1 MGWRSTPH
9 PDFCWTQK
17 STLSLKGR
25 GEEGADWSQ
34 SRRLDIEEELMA
46 DIVLNEV
53 SKAYGQVQVL
63 DSVSM
68 HIRSGEFIVF
78 LGPSGCGKSTLL
90 RMIAGLEEVNAGQI
104 HIGETRVDQLPPN
117 QRGVAMVF
125 QNYALY
131 PHMTVRENMSFGLQN
146 VGTDKAE
153 ITRRVDDAAR
163 MLEITPL
170 LDRRPSQLSGGQR
183 QRVAI
188 GRAIVREPK
197 AFLLDEPLSN
207 LDAGLRVRTRVEL
220 AQLHQRIGTTM
231 IFVTHD
237 QIEAMTLATR
247 IVVMNNRRI
256 EQIGT
261 PMEVYSRP
269 ASRFVAAFVGSPSMN
284 FLPVSLV
291 AEADGLIIATSGSAA
306 IPTGIV
312 ANTLP
317 ARTGLTLGIRPDA
330 LKVVQSGGSLNGA
343 IELVE
348 RLGDRTLLHVR
359 LADGGLVVAED
370 SGKSLLEVGAPVSLS
385 ADPSETHLFDADGV
399 AYHSS

>member
-1 MGWRSTPH
+1 
-9 PDFCWTQK
+9 
-17 STLSLKGR
+17 
-25 GEEGADWSQ
+25 
-34 SRRLDIEEELMA
+34 MA
-46 DIVLNEV
+46 DIVLNGV

-68 HIRSGEFIVF
+68 HIKSGEFIVF

-90 RMIAGLEEVNAGQI
+90 RMIAGLEEVNGGEI
-104 HIGETRVDQLPPN
+104 LIGDRRVDQLPPN

-131 PHMTVRENMSFGLQN
+131 PHMTVRDNMSFGLQN

-153 ITRRVDDAAR
+153 IARRVDDAAR
-163 MLEITPL
+163 MLEISQL
-170 LDRRPSQLSGGQR
+170 LDRRPAQLSGGQR

-188 GRAIVREPK
+188 GRAIVREPD

-220 AQLHQRIGTTM
+220 AQLHRRIGTTM

-237 QIEAMTLATR
+237 QTEAMTLATR
-247 IVVMNNRRI
+247 IVVMNNRKI

-284 FLPVSLV
+284 FLPVSNV
-291 AEADGLIIATSGSAA
+291 SEVDGRVVVSAGGATIATDIAGTS
-306 IPTGIV
+306 
-312 ANTLP
+312 LP
-317 ARTGLTLGIRPDA
+317 SRDGLTLGVRPDA
-330 LKVVQSGGSLNGA
+330 LRVVPSGGSLSGTV
-343 IELVE
+343 ELVE
-348 RLGDRTLLHVR
+348 RLGDRTLAHVR
-359 LADGGLVVAED
+359 LADGAIVVAED
-370 SGKSLLEVGAPVSLS
+370 GGKSALEAGQAVSLS
-385 ADPSETHLFDADGV
+385 AARSETHLFDAKGV

>member
-1 MGWRSTPH
+1 
-9 PDFCWTQK
+9 
-17 STLSLKGR
+17 
-25 GEEGADWSQ
+25 
-34 SRRLDIEEELMA
+34 MA
-46 DIVLNEV
+46 DIVLSEV
-53 SKAYGQVQVL
+53 NKSYGAVQVL

-68 HIRSGEFIVF
+68 HIKSGEFIVF

-104 HIGETRVDQLPPN
+104 HIGDRRVDQLPPN

-131 PHMTVRENMSFGLQN
+131 PHMTVRDNMSFGLQN

-153 ITRRVDDAAR
+153 ITRRVEDAAR

-170 LDRRPSQLSGGQR
+170 LERRPSQLSGGQR

-188 GRAIVREPK
+188 GRAIVREPV

-207 LDAGLRVRTRVEL
+207 LDASLRVRTRVEL
-220 AQLHQRIGTTM
+220 AQLHLRIGTTM

-237 QIEAMTLATR
+237 QTEAMTLASR

-269 ASRFVAAFVGSPSMN
+269 ASRFVAAFVGSPAMN
-284 FLPVSLV
+284 FLPVASLTESDGKAVVNAGGV
-291 AEADGLIIATSGSAA
+291 AIATD
-306 IPTGIV
+306 IPIAG
-312 ANTLP
+312 LP
-317 ARTGLTLGIRPDA
+317 SRDGLTLGVRPDA
-330 LKVVQSGGSLNGA
+330 LKVTTGGSIAGNVE
-343 IELVE
+343 IME
-348 RLGDRTLLHVR
+348 RLGDRTLVHVR
-359 LADGGLVVAED
+359 LPDGTLVIAED
-370 SGKSLLEVGAPVSLS
+370 IGKSALEPGVAVSLA
-385 ADPSETHLFDADGV
+385 ADRRETHLFDADGV

>member
-1 MGWRSTPH
+1 
-9 PDFCWTQK
+9 
-17 STLSLKGR
+17 
-25 GEEGADWSQ
+25 
-34 SRRLDIEEELMA
+34 MA
-46 DIVLNEV
+46 DIVLSEV
-53 SKAYGQVQVL
+53 SKSYGAVSVL
-63 DSVSM
+63 ESVSM
-68 HIRSGEFIVF
+68 HITSGEFIVF

-90 RMIAGLEEVNAGQI
+90 RMIAGLEDINAGEI
-104 HIGETRVDQLPPN
+104 RIGERRVDHLPPG

-153 ITRRVDDAAR
+153 IGRRVDEAAR
-163 MLEITPL
+163 MLEISQL
-170 LDRRPSQLSGGQR
+170 LDRRPAQLSGGQR

-188 GRAIVREPK
+188 GRAIVREPV

-220 AQLHQRIGTTM
+220 AQLHQRLKTTM

-237 QIEAMTLATR
+237 QIEAMTLADR
-247 IVVMNNRRI
+247 IVVMNNRKI

-261 PMEVYSRP
+261 PMEVYGRP

-284 FLPVSLV
+284 FLPVTAISDSNGRAV
-291 AEADGLIIATSGSAA
+291 ISTGGAVIQSTIASAGLPQS
-306 IPTGIV
+306 
-312 ANTLP
+312 
-317 ARTGLTLGIRPDA
+317 GLTFGVRPDA
-330 LKVVQSGGSLNGA
+330 LRVAEDGNFSGT

-359 LADGGLVVAED
+359 LTDGSLVVAED
-370 SGKSLLEVGAPVSLS
+370 GGKSLLQTGAPVSLA
-385 ADPSETHLFDADGV
+385 ADGEGTHLFDAEGA
-399 AYHSS
+399 AYHAD

>member
-1 MGWRSTPH
+1 
-9 PDFCWTQK
+9 
-17 STLSLKGR
+17 
-25 GEEGADWSQ
+25 
-34 SRRLDIEEELMA
+34 MA

-53 SKAYGQVQVL
+53 SKSYGAVSVL
-63 DSVSM
+63 EKVSM

-90 RMIAGLEEVNAGQI
+90 RMIAGLEEVNAGEI
-104 HIGETRVDQLPPN
+104 HIGDTRVDQLPPN

-153 ITRRVDDAAR
+153 IARRVDDAAR
-163 MLEITPL
+163 MLEIGPL

-237 QIEAMTLATR
+237 QTEAMTLASR
-247 IVVMNNRRI
+247 IVVMNNRKI

-269 ASRFVAAFVGSPSMN
+269 ATRFVAAFVGSPAMN
-284 FLPVSLV
+284 FLPVT
-291 AEADGLIIATSGSAA
+291 ATTQADGLIVATAGGSGVPTAVAA
-306 IPTGIV
+306 KALPT
-312 ANTLP
+312 LE
-317 ARTGLTLGIRPDA
+317 GLTLGIRPDA
-330 LKVVQSGGSLNGA
+330 LSVAPGPGGLTGA

-359 LADGGLVVAED
+359 LADGALVVAED
-370 SGKSLLEVGAPVSLS
+370 GGKSTLEVGAPVSL
-385 ADPSETHLFDADGV
+385 AVDPSETHLFDAQGV

>member
-1 MGWRSTPH
+1 
-9 PDFCWTQK
+9 
-17 STLSLKGR
+17 
-25 GEEGADWSQ
+25 
-34 SRRLDIEEELMA
+34 MA

-53 SKAYGQVQVL
+53 SKSYGNVQVL

-68 HIRSGEFIVF
+68 HIKSGEFIVF

-90 RMIAGLEEVNAGQI
+90 RMIAGLEEVNGGQI
-104 HIGETRVDQLPPN
+104 HIGDQRVDQMPPN

-146 VGTDKAE
+146 IGTDKAE
-153 ITRRVDDAAR
+153 IIRRVDGAAR
-163 MLEITPL
+163 MLEIEPL
-170 LDRRPSQLSGGQR
+170 LERRPSQLSGGQR

-207 LDAGLRVRTRVEL
+207 LDASLRMRTRVEL

-237 QIEAMTLATR
+237 QTEAMTLASR

-261 PMEVYSRP
+261 PMEVYAKP
-269 ASRFVAAFVGSPSMN
+269 ASRFVAAFVGSPAMN
-284 FLPVSLV
+284 FLPVAALGDSGGKIV
-291 AEADGLIIATSGSAA
+291 AKAAGVDIATGIAA
-306 IPTGIV
+306 AELQFSP
-312 ANTLP
+312 
-317 ARTGLTLGIRPDA
+317 GLTLGVRPEA
-330 LKVVQSGGSLNGA
+330 LRVTAGASTGLGGVV
-343 IELVE
+343 ELVE

-359 LADGGLVVAED
+359 LPDQTLVIAED
-370 SGKSLLEVGAPVSLS
+370 SGKSTLEPGGSVSLTVE
-385 ADPSETHLFDADGV
+385 ASETHLFDAAGV

>member
-1 MGWRSTPH
+1 
-9 PDFCWTQK
+9 
-17 STLSLKGR
+17 
-25 GEEGADWSQ
+25 
-34 SRRLDIEEELMA
+34 MA
-46 DIVLNEV
+46 DIVLSDV
-53 SKAYGQVQVL
+53 SKSYGNVQVL

-68 HIRSGEFIVF
+68 HIKSGEFIVF

-90 RMIAGLEEVNAGQI
+90 RMIAGLEEVNGGEI
-104 HIGETRVDQLPPN
+104 RIGDERVDQLPPN

-153 ITRRVDDAAR
+153 ITRRVDEAAR
-163 MLEITPL
+163 MLEITQL
-170 LDRRPSQLSGGQR
+170 LDRRPAQLSGGQR

-207 LDAGLRVRTRVEL
+207 LDASLRVRTRVEL
-220 AQLHQRIGTTM
+220 AQLHRRIGTTM

-237 QIEAMTLATR
+237 QTEAMTLASR

-269 ASRFVAAFVGSPSMN
+269 ASRFVAAFVGSPAMN
-284 FLPVSLV
+284 FLPVASITDNQGKAVVHAGGAQV
-291 AEADGLIIATSGSAA
+291 ATDIAVSA
-306 IPTGIV
+306 
-312 ANTLP
+312 LP
-317 ARTGLTLGIRPDA
+317 PAEGLTLGVRPDA
-330 LKVVQSGGSLNGA
+330 LKVVAGGALAGTV
-343 IELVE
+343 ELVE
-348 RLGDRTLLHVR
+348 RLGDRTLVHVR
-359 LADGGLVVAED
+359 LDEGSLVVAED
-370 SGKSLLEVGAPVSLS
+370 SGKSMLEAGTAVSLA
-385 ADPSETHLFDADGV
+385 ADRSETHLFDAGGV